1 MEPIP
6 DLAAAI
12 RMSDQA
18 ADRLPEKPDLPARLV
33 EKAVAAARRQLATLL
48 LADVKELADVYR
60 VRLRRPDDAQ
70 KVLRDWLEAKRSRL
84 SATDAEGRV
93 DLAGL
98 YEELLQDRVTAVELL
113 RNAWVIDPKSRV
125 TEDAFRSRGF
135 RKAQGSMG
143 RGRRAGATSG
153 ERANQRRP
161 GAISTQSLLGLTPE
175 ELQEKLIAKPSFKNY
190 VACKG
195 QLIEQRVY
203 LDTGSVRY
211 VNLLRAPGELKAR
224 VIADYT
230 LPRPG
235 RKGGPDPAR

>member
-1 MEPIP
+1 M
-6 DLAAAI
+6 
-12 RMSDQA
+12 
-18 ADRLPEKPDLPARLV
+18 
-33 EKAVAAARRQLATLL
+33 
-48 LADVKELADVYR
+48 
-60 VRLRRPDDAQ
+60 
-70 KVLRDWLEAKRSRL
+70 
-84 SATDAEGRV
+84 
-93 DLAGL
+93 
-98 YEELLQDRVTAVELL
+98 LQDRVTAVELL

-135 RKAQGSMG
+135 RKAQDQWVEADCARHIG
-143 RGRRAGATSG
+143 RTGRSPG
-153 ERANQRRP
+153 RP

-175 ELQEKLIAKPSFKNY
+175 ELREKLIAKPSFKNY

-230 LPRPG
+230 LPRLG